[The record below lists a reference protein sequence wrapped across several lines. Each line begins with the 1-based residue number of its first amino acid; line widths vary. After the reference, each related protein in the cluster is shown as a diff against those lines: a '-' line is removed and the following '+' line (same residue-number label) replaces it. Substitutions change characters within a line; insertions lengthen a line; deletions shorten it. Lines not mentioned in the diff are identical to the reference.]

1 MIINKILNNNVVT
14 VNLNGEEAVVM
25 GRGIGFQKKSGDIIE
40 NTSVEKIFKLDNEKN
55 NEKFKQLMIET
66 APEYLTI
73 TKEIINIAEKELGIE
88 LGELIYILLTD
99 HLSFAVIREK
109 ENMRIENPML
119 WEIKTLYKKEYK
131 VGLKGIEIVEKYTG
145 IKLSDDEAG
154 FIALHILNAALNED
168 MHNTMNITVLTNKIL
183 NIIKKYF
190 NITFDEDS
198 LDYSRLL
205 THLKFFVQRI
215 FKREQIKDEDVELY
229 EIITTR
235 YSEERKCIEKIE
247 QYISKQF
254 SYKLTKQ
261 EILYLIMHIRRFRK
275 N

>member
-25 GRGIGFQKKSGDIIE
+25 GRGIGFQKKSGDTIE

-66 APEYLTI
+66 APEYLTM
-73 TKEIINIAEKELGIE
+73 TKEIITIAEKELGIE

-109 ENMRIENPML
+109 ENIRIENPML

-168 MHNTMNITVLTNKIL
+168 MYNTMNITVLTNKIL

>member
-25 GRGIGFQKKSGDIIE
+25 GRGIGFQKKSGDTIE

-66 APEYLTI
+66 APEYLTM
-73 TKEIINIAEKELGIE
+73 TKEIITIAEKELGIE

-168 MHNTMNITVLTNKIL
+168 MYNTMNITVLTNKIL

-261 EILYLIMHIRRFRK
+261 EIIYLIMHIRRFRK

>member
-25 GRGIGFQKKSGDIIE
+25 GRGIGFQKKSGDTIE

-66 APEYLTI
+66 APEYLTM
-73 TKEIINIAEKELGIE
+73 TKEIITIAEKELGIE

-168 MHNTMNITVLTNKIL
+168 MYNTMNITVLTNKIL

-215 FKREQIKDEDVELY
+215 FKREQIKDDDVELY

>member
-73 TKEIINIAEKELGIE
+73 TKEIITIAEKELGIE

>member
-25 GRGIGFQKKSGDIIE
+25 GRGIGFQKKSGDTIE

-66 APEYLTI
+66 APEYLTM
-73 TKEIINIAEKELGIE
+73 TKEIITIAEKELGIE

-168 MHNTMNITVLTNKIL
+168 MYNTMNITVLTNKIL